1 MKRVVP
7 CLAVLCIVL
16 FLIHTDVAFS
26 QNTPPLIKVIATGG
40 TIANTPGGQLSGE
53 AYTQAIPEIK
63 KYARLEVVDLMN
75 VASPSIGP
83 DDWLKIGKTIN
94 EILAKEEQVKGIVVT
109 HGSNILDE
117 TAYFLNLVVKSDKP
131 VVLVAAQRKFTSL
144 SSDSPKNFL
153 QAVQVASSDKAI
165 GKGVLIVLNDEISA
179 ARDARKVISYRMETI
194 ESGDLGS
201 LGYVDDFG
209 VEFYRA
215 PLRKHTK
222 ATEFEISKIDKLPRV
237 DIIYSYAGADGN
249 LLQAAVEHKAEGIV
263 FAGFPTGSP
272 SRSGD
277 PSRPWQDELAKK
289 LIQTTGIP
297 IVTTNRGGIG
307 RILPEP
313 QRAHF
318 ILGDNLV
325 PQKARVLLM
334 LALTKTREYKEIQRM
349 FYEY

>member
-1 MKRVVP
+1 MKKLMP
-7 CLAVLCIVL
+7 CLMLLCIILFVIYTGVVL
-16 FLIHTDVAFS
+16 S
-26 QNTPPLIKVIATGG
+26 QNQPPLIKVIATGG
-40 TIANTPGGQLSGE
+40 TIANTPDGQLSGE

-83 DDWLKIGKTIN
+83 EEWLKIGKTIN
-94 EILAKEEQVKGIVVT
+94 HILSKEEQAKGIIVT

-194 ESGDLGS
+194 ESGDLGN

-209 VEFYRA
+209 VEFYRT

-222 ATEFEISKIDKLPRV
+222 AAEFDISKIEKLPRV
-237 DIIYSYAGADGN
+237 DIIYSYAGADGD

-263 FAGFPTGSP
+263 IAGFPTGSP

-277 PSRPWQDELAKK
+277 PSRYWQDEVVKK
-289 LIQTTGIP
+289 PIEETGIP
-297 IVTTNRGGIG
+297 VVMTNRGGIG

-313 QRAHF
+313 QRSHF

-334 LALTKTREYKEIQRM
+334 LALTKTRDYKEIQRM